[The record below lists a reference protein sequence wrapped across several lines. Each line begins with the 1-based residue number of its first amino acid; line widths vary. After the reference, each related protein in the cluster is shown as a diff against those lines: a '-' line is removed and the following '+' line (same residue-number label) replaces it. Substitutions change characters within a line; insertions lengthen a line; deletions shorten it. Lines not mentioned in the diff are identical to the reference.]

1 MIRDKLDPLLLTQVG
16 ASLCGLNL
24 LLSNGLDHEVMKWV
38 VYGAIGLL
46 VMAWIN
52 RPTPRSPSHPV
63 ADRLQ
68 TASSGPWPQA
78 LGLLACAIA
87 VSSLIYSVAVY
98 AGGVSPAAVG
108 SFYIGNMIALG
119 ARLGDSLGSRSG

>member
-1 MIRDKLDPLLLTQVG
+1 MTQVG
-16 ASLCGLNL
+16 ASLIGLNL
-24 LLSNGLDHEVMKWV
+24 LSSNGLDHEVMKWIGYGV
-38 VYGAIGLL
+38 VGLL
-46 VMAWIN
+46 LMAWIN
-52 RPTPRSPSHPV
+52 RSTPRSPNHPI
-63 ADRLQ
+63 ADRP
-68 TASSGPWPQA
+68 ASSGPWPRA

-87 VSSLIYSVAVY
+87 ASSLIYSVAVY